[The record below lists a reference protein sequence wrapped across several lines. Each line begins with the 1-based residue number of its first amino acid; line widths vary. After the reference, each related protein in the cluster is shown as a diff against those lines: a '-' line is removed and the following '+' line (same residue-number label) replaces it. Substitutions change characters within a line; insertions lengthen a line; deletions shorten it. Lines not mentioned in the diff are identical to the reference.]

1 MCNMIHG
8 SQNCQNKN
16 EEVRIYYFSE
26 EVHFTNIYQKKCNLF
41 HELISSPD
49 RKLPLYYV
57 AVSSQSFYA
66 LVFLITACFQQNHT
80 GILICCQYWD

>member
-26 EVHFTNIYQKKCNLF
+26 EVNFTNIYQKKCNLF
-41 HELISSPD
+41 HELISSSD

-57 AVSSQSFYA
+57 AVSSQR
-66 LVFLITACFQQNHT
+66 VFMPLFS
-80 GILICCQYWD
+80 

>member
-16 EEVRIYYFSE
+16 KEVRIYYFSE
-26 EVHFTNIYQKKCNLF
+26 EVNFTNIYQKKCNLF

-57 AVSSQSFYA
+57 AVSSQR
-66 LVFLITACFQQNHT
+66 VFMPLFS
-80 GILICCQYWD
+80 